1 MHDPSMLHA
10 GRRASPPR
18 VKRRALIV
26 LAIAAIAGLASWFA
40 FPFTHGADFAQFHFH
55 ARNWLARRDPYVGG
69 FPIMRQ
75 TRSVPEPLFYPL
87 PSLFILAPFALIPLR
102 AAMALFVG
110 ASTALLA
117 WGILAKS
124 PELLP
129 MLLGAGF
136 IVASGLGQWT
146 PLVTATLLIPALGFL
161 AVVKPNVGLASVA
174 DDPSAIR
181 ILGGGALL
189 LVSLAFQ
196 PNWPAEW
203 LANLRSMPPHPSP
216 ILLPG
221 GFLALLALARWRRP
235 EARLLVAMACVPQ
248 LMYFADQLPLWL
260 VAKTRRESIL
270 LSATSLVAWVISLQA
285 LNRPGGM
292 PAFESNALV
301 LLGVYAPAL
310 AMVLRRRNEG
320 MIPSFLER
328 RIARWP
334 MWIRGEPVDRWTGGP
349 VERQASTVE

>member
-1 MHDPSMLHA
+1 MRE
-10 GRRASPPR
+10 GTRNRRRAIGGA
-18 VKRRALIV
+18 VAIGCIV
-26 LAIAAIAGLASWFA
+26 AVVSWMA

-55 ARNWLARRDPYVGG
+55 ARNWLAGRDPYVGG
-69 FPIMRQ
+69 FPVMRR
-75 TRSVPEPLFYPL
+75 TRLVPEPFFYPF

-117 WGILAKS
+117 WGILARS
-124 PELLP
+124 PERLP

-181 ILGGGALL
+181 TLGGGALL
-189 LVSLAFQ
+189 LVSLAFH
-196 PNWPAEW
+196 PNWPVEW
-203 LANLRSMPPHPSP
+203 LRNLRSMPPHPSP

-260 VAKTRRESIL
+260 VARTRRESIL
-270 LSATSLVAWVISLQA
+270 LSATSLVAWAISLQA
-285 LNRPGGM
+285 LNRPSGM
-292 PAFESNALV
+292 PAFESNVLV

-310 AMVLRRRNEG
+310 AMVLKRSNEG
-320 MIPSFLER
+320 TIPLFLER

-334 MWIRGEPVDRWTGGP
+334 KWMRGGPVDR
-349 VERQASTVE
+349 

>member
-1 MHDPSMLHA
+1 MHEDA
-10 GRRASPPR
+10 RNRWRAIGAA
-18 VKRRALIV
+18 VVIGCL
-26 LAIAAIAGLASWFA
+26 IAAVSWIA

-55 ARNWLARRDPYVGG
+55 ARNWLAGRDPYVGG
-69 FPIMRQ
+69 FPILRQ
-75 TRSVPEPLFYPL
+75 TRVVPEPFFYPF
-87 PSLFILAPFALIPLR
+87 PTLFVLAPFALVPLR

-110 ASTALLA
+110 SSTALLA

-124 PELLP
+124 PERLP

-136 IVASGLGQWT
+136 IAASGLGQWT

-203 LANLRSMPPHPSP
+203 MANLRSMPPHPSP

-270 LSATSLVAWVISLQA
+270 LSATSLVAWAISLQA

-292 PAFESNALV
+292 PAFESDALV

-320 MIPSFLER
+320 TIPLFLER
-328 RIARWP
+328 RIERWP
-334 MWIRGEPVDRWTGGP
+334 GWIRGGRVDGWTGGQ
-349 VERQASTVE
+349 VEPQSSRGR

>member
-1 MHDPSMLHA
+1 
-10 GRRASPPR
+10 
-18 VKRRALIV
+18 VKRRALVV
-26 LAIAAIAGLASWFA
+26 LAIATIAGAISWFA
-40 FPFTHGADFAQFHFH
+40 FPFTRGADFAQFHFH
-55 ARNWLARRDPYVGG
+55 TRNWLAGRDPYVGG
-69 FPIMRQ
+69 FPIMRR
-75 TRSVPEPLFYPL
+75 TRVVPEPFFYPF
-87 PSLFILAPFALIPLR
+87 PSLFVLAPFALLPLR
-102 AAMALFVG
+102 LATALFVG
-110 ASTALLA
+110 CSTALLG

-124 PELLP
+124 PERLP

-136 IVASGLGQWT
+136 LVASGLGQWT
-146 PLVTATLLIPALGFL
+146 PLVTATLLIPVLGFL

-174 DDPSAIR
+174 DDPSVIR

-189 LVSLAFQ
+189 LISLAFQ

-203 LANLRSMPPHPSP
+203 IANLRSMPPHPSP

-270 LSATSLVAWVISLQA
+270 LSATSLVAWAISLQA

-292 PAFESNALV
+292 PAFESDVLV
-301 LLGVYAPAL
+301 LLGVYAPAV

-320 MIPSFLER
+320 TIPLFLER
-328 RIARWP
+328 RIAHWP
-334 MWIRGEPVDRWTGGP
+334 TWIRGGRGDGWTGGQ
-349 VERQASTVE
+349 VDRSNE

>member
-1 MHDPSMLHA
+1 
-10 GRRASPPR
+10 
-18 VKRRALIV
+18 
-26 LAIAAIAGLASWFA
+26 
-40 FPFTHGADFAQFHFH
+40 
-55 ARNWLARRDPYVGG
+55 
-69 FPIMRQ
+69 
-75 TRSVPEPLFYPL
+75 
-87 PSLFILAPFALIPLR
+87 
-102 AAMALFVG
+102 MALFVG

-124 PELLP
+124 PERLP

-136 IVASGLGQWT
+136 IVAAGLGQWT
-146 PLVTATLLIPALGFL
+146 PLVTATLLIPVLGFL

-189 LVSLAFQ
+189 LISLAFQ

-203 LANLRSMPPHPSP
+203 RANLRSMPSHPSP

-260 VAKTRRESIL
+260 VARTRRESML
-270 LSATSLVAWVISLQA
+270 LSATSLVAWLISLQA
-285 LNRPGGM
+285 LNHSGGL
-292 PAFESNALV
+292 PAFESNSLV
-301 LLGVYAPAL
+301 LAGVYLPAFI
-310 AMVLRRRNEG
+310 MVVRRKNEG
-320 MIPSFLER
+320 HVPAFVER
-328 RIARWP
+328 ATARWP
-334 MWIRGEPVDRWTGGP
+334 GWIRGRPE
-349 VERQASTVE
+349 

>member
-1 MHDPSMLHA
+1 MV
-10 GRRASPPR
+10 RAIVDLDDCPR
-18 VKRRALIV
+18 SVETI
-26 LAIAAIAGLASWFA
+26 G
-40 FPFTHGADFAQFHFH
+40 H
-55 ARNWLARRDPYVGG
+55 ARRPADSGGVRSARAAADWMRRRRFLVDGLSVHTGRPTSRSSIFAPATGSPDTTPTVGG
-69 FPIMRQ
+69 FLVMR
-75 TRSVPEPLFYPL
+75 PLFYPF
-87 PSLFILAPFALIPLR
+87 PSLFVLAPFALIPLR

-110 ASTALLA
+110 CSTALLA

-124 PELLP
+124 PERLP

-189 LVSLAFQ
+189 LISLAFQ
-196 PNWPAEW
+196 PSWPAEW

-248 LMYFADQLPLWL
+248 LHVL
-260 VAKTRRESIL
+260 RR
-270 LSATSLVAWVISLQA
+270 
-285 LNRPGGM
+285 P
-292 PAFESNALV
+292 
-301 LLGVYAPAL
+301 APAL
-310 AMVLRRRNEG
+310 A
-320 MIPSFLER
+320 
-328 RIARWP
+328 
-334 MWIRGEPVDRWTGGP
+334 RGEDSARIDPAQRDEPRRVGDLTTSAQPPQRNARIRVKRPRSSRSLRAGARHGAQTAQRGHDSIVSRTTHRTLAEVDQR
-349 VERQASTVE
+349 